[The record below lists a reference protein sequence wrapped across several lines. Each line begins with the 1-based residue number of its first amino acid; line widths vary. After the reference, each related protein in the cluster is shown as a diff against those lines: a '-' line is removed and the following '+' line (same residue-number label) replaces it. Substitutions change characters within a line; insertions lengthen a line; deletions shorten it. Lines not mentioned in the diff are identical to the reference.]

1 MSIQSEITVRE
12 KKSFLSMKVFVLQLY
27 FYMTIFF
34 FLQNDSL
41 QQEFM
46 AFCFFCDWK
55 ITKMLDRLQ
64 PEILEK
70 VFRNVLVYFQSIQTS
85 HPPRHGKQIR
95 KG

>member
-1 MSIQSEITVRE
+1 
-12 KKSFLSMKVFVLQLY
+12 
-27 FYMTIFF
+27 
-34 FLQNDSL
+34 
-41 QQEFM
+41 M
-46 AFCFFCDWK
+46 AFCFFCHWK